1 MDGLSLLTNRETK
14 IHIYEAGKIP
24 RPPKDA
30 SCALR
35 PPTKRQ
41 TARPGDKENAYVSYM
56 FRTVDKSRLP
66 DKEEFEL
73 MKIQSANVKDK
84 FSELKDVQEGK
95 FYDVVAQVVKEP
107 YDLGDKMTVWV
118 SDFTENSTFFHY
130 SFGGKD
136 ISESRDDDPSGYTN
150 KFIPDSSLDSEWQGP
165 FGKKSIQL
173 TLYEPHAT
181 YVRECPVKSTS
192 WVSIK
197 NLHIRYGHN
206 EANLEGVLRE
216 DRGAHGVRVRINRLD
231 PTLDPENI
239 NPRLKAAL
247 RRKRDYERSKKRQL
261 KDITDAAKAGEKRK
275 AAIASEIEPKEN
287 SRSRR
292 KRSRAQKGAARDA
305 SKTDAPS
312 PVVAV
317 NVNPSG
323 NYFSLCGS
331 CFVCSD

>member
-41 TARPGDKENAYVSYM
+41 TARPGDKENAYVSHM
-56 FRTVDKSRLP
+56 FRAVDKSRLP
-66 DKEEFEL
+66 AKEEFEL
-73 MKIQSANVKDK
+73 LKIQSANVKDK
-84 FSELKDVQEGK
+84 FSELKDIQEGK
-95 FYDVVAQVVKEP
+95 FCDIIAQVVKEP

-118 SDFTENSTFFHY
+118 SDFTENSAFFHY
-130 SFGGKD
+130 SLGGKD
-136 ISESRDDDPSGYTN
+136 LSEGRDGDPYGYTN
-150 KFIPDSSLDSEWQGP
+150 KFIPDTSLDPEWQGP

-181 YVRECPVKSTS
+181 YVRECPIAMNN

-197 NLHIRYGHN
+197 NLHIKYGHN
-206 EANLEGVLRE
+206 AANLEGILRE
-216 DRGAHGVRVRINRLD
+216 DRGAQGVRVRIANLD
-231 PTLDPENI
+231 PSLDRENM

-247 RRKRDYERSKKRQL
+247 YRKRDYEKSKKRQL
-261 KDITDAAKAGEKRK
+261 KDIKDAAKAGEKRK
-275 AAIASEIEPKEN
+275 AAITSDLEPKEN
-287 SRSRR
+287 SKSRR
-292 KRSRAQKGAARDA
+292 KKNRAQKGASKET

-323 NYFSLCGS
+323 KSFSL
-331 CFVCSD
+331 